1 MTSFLNQFDG
11 DFMTHMRKNDV
22 FYDPKYK
29 RFLISAG
36 PDELSLP
43 TLSALTKRII
53 TESFDGNEKNSTK
66 VFEVLKIEP
75 DNDTLSVVT
84 DAPAQRDVKAVPSGI
99 NNLQNKSDLSSASIF
114 AFVPAVSGA
123 NILTNRSVNAS
134 RTNLTSGCENSTLPI
149 LAHNKSIIPYN
160 DHKENKKLAGNN
172 SKTLFE
178 IKNDIPKK
186 QQAPK
191 KHSILDSLKQFLH
204 NALSLRSKLKTSK
217 SEQANVH
224 HKRNILSTEFPDSN
238 LHKKNKK
245 KFLQHQKR
253 NILSDSNPDVDNIMG
268 SDGNILVDENLPII
282 TLQRPLRFVKDS
294 TASYL
299 IKGKYKR
306 EASINTASALSGVW
320 SGLGTKPEFVQGLV
334 KHDFAAPFLNMS
346 FSDLSRHLKN
356 HLAHRQKH
364 SERAVK
370 RNYKKS
376 NMIGA
381 IGGAQ
386 EFIKNLYEKHEPDY
400 SKRKKVKLQ
409 SFSTNQNDKT
419 PSINQSEELPSVSKR
434 DVIPDD
440 DEDNG
445 EQSESKQMELGSL
458 GSYTMKPKKEKR
470 SSLEPESETSS
481 VLPSTSDGK
490 VVLAFDEIKELLPAK
505 KIKDEEKVIEIPDA
519 HLAGNIE
526 LEHSTLVVP
535 TQSVSTFNT
544 NSEVAGQAE
553 RDKQAQMKIRY
564 DLDKE
569 LADGMILTGDKKND
583 IGHGSLRAT
592 KVVYE
597 KNDHFEK
604 GKILSDQSEPRS
616 ALRSPHLLYAPQK
629 LGKAQIALLRAD
641 EGQRK
646 YDQMKEWVQHGKE
659 RDDTNSKTDA
669 ELQRA
674 SDQLA
679 ESDAEL
685 AKLNMPYTSGAESAY
700 LASKLEE
707 KSSDPFVSTP
717 QDRAQKFKKLQTEIL
732 TEQENYNKLVQEQQ
746 RQYEERQRKEK
757 EEEERLKQRNPL
769 TTLPLYTAS
778 SAPPKELFGRLPTA
792 NPKKIEVFPKMLYT
806 NHYHHMPVP
815 QVTNKPF
822 LTVSTALNIEK
833 TQSSSKAFPETI
845 GKVHPLE
852 DVIDGKMLDLNVAPT
867 RNPIKI
873 KTTKNIDKG
882 LASNIKLN
890 NSYLLVENYHVK
902 TSMEIIK
909 PTGMMAVA
917 VPRHPTAKT
926 SKSHLT
932 ETKHSD
938 KLVTTIP
945 IIIEPTEPEREKN
958 RIIITQHAEKLIGLP
973 YGNKS
978 EEIVS
983 NLLKPKAPYITTRPP
998 PITTHIIAHITYPPG
1013 KITTLLAPKNTSKIP
1028 NLPNRNFTEDITPI
1042 LRSTPKPNLAAAG
1055 KIDLNNNVL
1064 LSNVSNE
1071 FTNIT
1076 VGVQD
1081 SITKD
1086 DSKKLNET
1094 LSDTFP
1100 FPVDIAY
1107 QPRKVQVWNKS
1118 GQIEPRDDGNNLMK
1132 MRCSEKIRDI
1142 HFGIFLV
1149 KALS

>member
-1 MTSFLNQFDG
+1 MTSFLNQFEG
-11 DFMTHMRKNDV
+11 DFMKHMRKNDV

-36 PDELSLP
+36 PDELSQP

-53 TESFDGNEKNSTK
+53 TESFDGNGKNSTK

-84 DAPAQRDVKAVPSGI
+84 DVPAQRDVKAVPSGI

-114 AFVPAVSGA
+114 AFVPAVSGV
-123 NILTNRSVNAS
+123 NILTNHSVNAT
-134 RTNLTSGCENSTLPI
+134 RTSLTSGCENSTLPI
-149 LAHNKSIIPYN
+149 LAHNKSTTLYN
-160 DHKENKKLAGNN
+160 NHKENKKLIGNN
-172 SKTLFE
+172 SKTLLE
-178 IKNDIPKK
+178 MKNDIPKK
-186 QQAPK
+186 RQAPK

-204 NALSLRSKLKTSK
+204 NALSPRSKLKASK
-217 SEQANVH
+217 SEQTIVH

-238 LHKKNKK
+238 IHKKKRK
-245 KFLQHQKR
+245 EFIQHQKR
-253 NILSDSNPDVDNIMG
+253 NILSDSNPNVDNIMG
-268 SDGNILVDENLPII
+268 SDGNILVDENLPMI

-299 IKGKYKR
+299 TKGKYKR
-306 EASINTASALSGVW
+306 EASISAASVLSGVW
-320 SGLGTKPEFVQGLV
+320 SGLGTKPEFVEGLV
-334 KHDFAAPFLNMS
+334 KHDITGTFSNMS

-356 HLAHRQKH
+356 HLAHHQKH
-364 SERAVK
+364 PNRAVK
-370 RNYKKS
+370 RFYRKS
-376 NMIGA
+376 NIIGA

-386 EFIKNLYEKHEPDY
+386 ENLYGKNEPDH
-400 SKRKKVKLQ
+400 SKRKKVELQ
-409 SFSTNQNDKT
+409 TFSTNQNDKT
-419 PSINQSEELPSVSKR
+419 SSINQSEELPSVSKR

-440 DEDNG
+440 VEDNG

-470 SSLEPESETSS
+470 SSLEPERETNSA
-481 VLPSTSDGK
+481 LPSASDGK

-505 KIKDEEKVIEIPDA
+505 KIKDEEKVIEIPDVNS
-519 HLAGNIE
+519 AGNIE
-526 LEHSTLVVP
+526 LEHTTLVVP
-535 TQSVSTFNT
+535 TQSVNTFIT
-544 NSEVAGQAE
+544 NSEAAGQAE

-569 LADGMILTGDKKND
+569 LVDGMILNGNKKSD
-583 IGHGSLRAT
+583 IEHGSLKAT
-592 KVVYE
+592 KIVYE
-597 KNDHFEK
+597 KNDHFDK

-646 YDQMKEWVQHGKE
+646 YEQMKEWVQHGKE
-659 RDDTNSKTDA
+659 RDDTSSKTDA

-685 AKLNMPYTSGAESAY
+685 AKLNMPYTTGAESAY

-746 RQYEERQRKEK
+746 RQYEERQRKEQ
-757 EEEERLKQRNPL
+757 EEEERLKQRNPI
-769 TTLPLYTAS
+769 TNLPLYPAS
-778 SAPPKELFGRLPTA
+778 SAPPKELFGRLPTE
-792 NPKKIEVFPKMLYT
+792 NPKKIEAFPKMLHT
-806 NHYHHMPVP
+806 NPYHHMSVP
-815 QVTNKPF
+815 QVTRKPF
-822 LTVSTALNIEK
+822 STVPTALNIEK
-833 TQSSSKAFPETI
+833 IQSSSKFFSENLGKAHLLQDMI
-845 GKVHPLE
+845 GGEVLH
-852 DVIDGKMLDLNVAPT
+852 VNVSPT
-867 RNPIKI
+867 QNPIKI
-873 KTTKNIDKG
+873 KTTKNINKG
-882 LASNIKLN
+882 MASNVKLN
-890 NSYLLVENYHVK
+890 NSYLLVDNYHVK
-902 TSMEIIK
+902 TSMEIVK
-909 PTGMMAVA
+909 PTVTMAMTI
-917 VPRHPTAKT
+917 PHHPTIKT

-932 ETKHSD
+932 QTKHSD
-938 KLVTTIP
+938 KLVTKIP
-945 IIIEPTEPEREKN
+945 IIIKPTEPEREKN
-958 RIIITQHAEKLIGLP
+958 RTMISQHPERFIGLP
-973 YGNKS
+973 YGNRS

-983 NLLKPKAPYITTRPP
+983 NLLNPKAPYITIHPP
-998 PITTHIIAHITYPPG
+998 PITTHMIEHTKYPPR
-1013 KITTLLAPKNTSKIP
+1013 KITTPLVPKNTNKIIK
-1028 NLPNRNFTEDITPI
+1028 LPIRNFTEDITSI
-1042 LRSTPKPNLAAAG
+1042 SRSTPKPNLVTAG

-1081 SITKD
+1081 FETKD

-1118 GQIEPRDDGNNLMK
+1118 GQIEPRSDGNNLMK
-1132 MRCSEKIRDI
+1132 MRCSEKCVISI
-1142 HFGIFLV
+1142 LEYFW
-1149 KALS
+1149 

>member
-1 MTSFLNQFDG
+1 MESFLNQFEG
-11 DFMTHMRKNDV
+11 EFMKHMRKNDV

-36 PDELSLP
+36 PDDFSQP

-53 TESFDGNEKNSTK
+53 TESFDGNSKNSTK

-75 DNDTLSVVT
+75 DNDALSVVA

-123 NILTNRSVNAS
+123 KIFTNRSVNTKK
-134 RTNLTSGCENSTLPI
+134 TNLTSGCENSTLPI
-149 LAHNKSIIPYN
+149 LAHNKSTTLYN
-160 DHKENKKLAGNN
+160 DHKENKKMTGNN
-172 SKTLFE
+172 SKTLLE
-178 IKNDIPKK
+178 MKNDIPKK

-204 NALSLRSKLKTSK
+204 NALSPRSKFKTSK
-217 SEQANVH
+217 SEQTIIH

-238 LHKKNKK
+238 LHKKKK
-245 KFLQHQKR
+245 KKKKKKKIEFIQHQKR
-253 NILSDSNPDVDNIMG
+253 NILSDSNPNVDNIMG

-282 TLQRPLRFVKDS
+282 TLQTPLRFVKDS

-306 EASINTASALSGVW
+306 EASISAASALSGVW
-320 SGLGTKPEFVQGLV
+320 SGLGTKPEFVEGLV
-334 KHDFAAPFLNMS
+334 KHDFTGPFSNMS
-346 FSDLSRHLKN
+346 FSDVSKNLKN
-356 HLAHRQKH
+356 HLAHHQEH
-364 SERAVK
+364 PK
-370 RNYKKS
+370 RVMKRFYRKS
-376 NMIGA
+376 NMIGT

-386 EFIKNLYEKHEPDY
+386 ETLHGKHEPDL
-400 SKRKKVKLQ
+400 SKRKIVELQ

-419 PSINQSEELPSVSKR
+419 PSINQSEERPSVSKR
-434 DVIPDD
+434 DIIPDD
-440 DEDNG
+440 DNDEDNS

-458 GSYTMKPKKEKR
+458 GSYTMRPKKEKR
-470 SSLEPESETSS
+470 SSLEPESETNSA
-481 VLPSTSDGK
+481 LPSTSDGK

-505 KIKDEEKVIEIPDA
+505 KINDEEKVIEIPDM
-519 HLAGNIE
+519 HSAGNIE
-526 LEHSTLVVP
+526 LERNTMVVP

-569 LADGMILTGDKKND
+569 LADEMILNGDKKSD
-583 IGHGSLRAT
+583 IEHGSLKAT
-592 KVVYE
+592 KIVYE
-597 KNDHFEK
+597 KNDHFDK

-616 ALRSPHLLYAPQK
+616 ALRSPHLLYTPQK

-646 YDQMKEWVQHGKE
+646 YEQMKEWVQHGKE

-685 AKLNMPYTSGAESAY
+685 AKLNMPYTTGAESAY

-732 TEQENYNKLVQEQQ
+732 TEQENYNKLVKEQQ
-746 RQYEERQRKEK
+746 RQYEERQRKEQ
-757 EEEERLKQRNPL
+757 EEEERLKQRNPI
-769 TTLPLYTAS
+769 TTLQLHPAS
-778 SAPPKELFGRLPTA
+778 SAPPKELFGRLPTE
-792 NPKKIEVFPKMLYT
+792 NPKKIEAFPKTLYT
-806 NHYHHMPVP
+806 NPYHHMSAP
-815 QVTNKPF
+815 QVTSKPF
-822 LTVSTALNIEK
+822 STTSAALNLEK
-833 TQSSSKAFPETI
+833 IQSSSKVFSENH
-845 GKVHPLE
+845 GKDHPLQGM
-852 DVIDGKMLDLNVAPT
+852 IDGKVLHVNVSPT
-867 RNPIKI
+867 QNPIKI
-873 KTTKNIDKG
+873 KTTKIINKG
-882 LASNIKLN
+882 LAPNMKLN

-902 TSMEIIK
+902 TSMEIVK
-909 PTGMMAVA
+909 PTVKMAMTI
-917 VPRHPTAKT
+917 PHHLTIKT
-926 SKSHLT
+926 SKPQLNET
-932 ETKHSD
+932 EHSD
-938 KLVTTIP
+938 KPVTTIP
-945 IIIEPTEPEREKN
+945 IIIKPTEPEREKN
-958 RIIITQHAEKLIGLP
+958 HTMISQHPEKLIVLP
-973 YGNKS
+973 YANKS
-978 EEIVS
+978 EEMVS
-983 NLLKPKAPYITTRPP
+983 NSLNRKAPYITTRPP
-998 PITTHIIAHITYPPG
+998 PITTHMIAHTTYPSRQITTPLVP
-1013 KITTLLAPKNTSKIP
+1013 KITNKIIK
-1028 NLPNRNFTEDITPI
+1028 LPIRNFTEEITPI
-1042 LRSTPKPNLAAAG
+1042 LRSTPKPTLVRAG
-1055 KIDLNNNVL
+1055 KIDLNNNFL

-1071 FTNIT
+1071 FRNIT

-1081 SITKD
+1081 FTTKD

-1094 LSDTFP
+1094 SSDTFP

-1118 GQIEPRDDGNNLMK
+1118 GQSEPRSDG
-1132 MRCSEKIRDI
+1132 R
-1142 HFGIFLV
+1142 
-1149 KALS
+1149 